1 MTNACSMTAIG
12 NASFFWETCSLGLLH
27 PQDRP
32 VAIGW
37 SENQGDPVEG
47 LLPNRLT
54 DPCVPNLAAATQ
66 LLEITGPVSPINRL
80 LLPDNRALCVA
91 LGFRADLS
99 TRGDRMATILPTGR

>member
-47 LLPNRLT
+47 LLPIRLT